1 MIVDTSGLVSAL
13 VADQRSHRE
22 CADALRAAHRRVL
35 SPFVLAEIDHL
46 ITRIGGVGAELEML
60 DQLSSSSYLLA
71 PIGSQDVEVAREL
84 VARYRDLGI
93 GLTDASL
100 VVLAERYRTDE
111 ILTLD
116 HRHFRAVTGLS
127 GRPFRLLPA
136 DL

>member
-1 MIVDTSGLVSAL
+1 MIVDTSGLLAAL
-13 VADQRSHRE
+13 VADQRWHLE
-22 CADALRAAHRRVL
+22 CARALRAARRRIL

-46 ITRIGGVGAELEML
+46 VLQSGGVEAEMAML
-60 DQLSSSSYLLA
+60 HELSSSGYFITPVGSDDVGLA
-71 PIGSQDVEVAREL
+71 QRV
-84 VARYRDLGI
+84 VARYRDLRI

-100 VVLAERYRTDE
+100 VVLAERYRTDT